1 MLFFNRAP
9 LRAQTRTP
17 LPGPGSIPKEK
28 PMSSARTIPQ
38 ICSAA
43 ADNAKYL
50 GPRRSVGA
58 DCHPTNDATNVI
70 IAG

>member
-1 MLFFNRAP
+1 MLFRDRPP
-9 LRAQTRTP
+9 LRAQTRTLP
-17 LPGPGSIPKEK
+17 PGPGSIPKEQ
-28 PMSSARTIPQ
+28 PMSSVRTIPQ

-50 GPRRSVGA
+50 GPMRSVGA
-58 DCHPTNDATNVI
+58 DCHPTNEAINAI